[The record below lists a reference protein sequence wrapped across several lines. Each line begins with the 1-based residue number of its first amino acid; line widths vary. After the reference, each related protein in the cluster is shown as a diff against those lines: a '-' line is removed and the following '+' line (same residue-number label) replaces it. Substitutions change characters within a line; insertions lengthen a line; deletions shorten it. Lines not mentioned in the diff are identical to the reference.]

1 MPRGPRRPA
10 GSLSKA
16 VAAILSTEVAAQGV
30 SQRQLG
36 EMVDISQGQISQYLR
51 GERSLLI
58 DEFEDISVALGF
70 TATEVLDLA
79 ITLRA
84 SESQT

>member
-1 MPRGPRRPA
+1 
-10 GSLSKA
+10 
-16 VAAILSTEVAAQGV
+16 VAAQGD
-30 SQRQLG
+30 SQQQLG

-84 SESQT
+84 SETKT